1 VAREVDRGVG
11 PAAGPGEGRDEGPGA
26 PDGGL
31 PPLLRADLGPDV
43 VAGWTARAGGVSTG
57 PWAGLDLGQHVGDD
71 PAAVAANRRLLGE
84 VLGAPVVF
92 ARQVHGVRSALVD
105 PDAVLEPDPYL
116 ADLGERDGGYD
127 ALVSA
132 TPGTALGVLVADCV
146 PVLLAD
152 AGAGVVATAHAGRPG
167 LLAGVLQSVVE
178 AMTAVGARP
187 RRIRAALGPC
197 AGGCCYEVPQQLQDD
212 ACTVLPAARAR
223 TTWGTPSLDLRAGC
237 AAALHAAGVDDVQVV
252 GGCTIED
259 VSLYSYRRARV
270 TGRFAGAVRML
281 P

>member
-1 VAREVDRGVG
+1 MTRGVG
-11 PAAGPGEGRDEGPGA
+11 PGVDPGEDLGGRD
-26 PDGGL
+26 GGRGGGTP
-31 PPLLRADLGPDV
+31 PPLLRADLGPGV

-71 PAAVAANRRLLGE
+71 PVAVATNRRLLGE
-84 VLGAPVVF
+84 ALGAPVIF
-92 ARQVHGVRSALVD
+92 ARQVHGVRSALVA
-105 PDAVLEPDPYL
+105 PGAAVPEPDPYL

-152 AGAGVVATAHAGRPG
+152 PGAWVVATAHAGRPG
-167 LLAGVLQSVVE
+167 LLAGVLASVVA
-178 AMTAVGARP
+178 AMTAAGARP
-187 RRIRAALGPC
+187 RNIRAALGPC

-212 ACTVLPAARAR
+212 ACALLPAARAR
-223 TTWGTPSLDLRAGC
+223 TTWGTPSLDLRGGC
-237 AAALHAAGVDDVQVV
+237 TAALHAAGVDDVQVV